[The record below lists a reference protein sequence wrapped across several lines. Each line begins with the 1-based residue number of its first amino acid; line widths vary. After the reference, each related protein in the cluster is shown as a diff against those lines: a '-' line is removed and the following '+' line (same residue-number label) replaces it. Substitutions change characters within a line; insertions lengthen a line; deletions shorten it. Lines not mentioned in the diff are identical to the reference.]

1 VSVCLSVLCVYKF
14 KARFVIDIVYYIYQ
28 TTRAQRKKMR
38 VELRVL
44 GRTLNWPEEKI
55 FPSMPKGPAEGGKKQ
70 KRREREAARAIS

>member
-1 VSVCLSVLCVYKF
+1 
-14 KARFVIDIVYYIYQ
+14 
-28 TTRAQRKKMR
+28 MR